1 MVAKYELEL
10 RLDGVLVGN
19 IRKIAQN
26 LVWTRQRARVG
37 VDSITFSLNDK
48 LFADWCEEHRT
59 SINELLRPLAL
70 DCRVIRNGVPVVG
83 GFLATMPAYS
93 PRGSTATL
101 AMKFDGYLNY
111 LANVYLEPGYS
122 QKNVAMGDVVKS
134 WLDVAEERAVSA
146 GKGFGFKAG
155 EISEMAKVTS
165 SFNNYKDI
173 KGAIVDRCDNESGA
187 GPFDFFVHPDR
198 TYDVI
203 KDSDFGDTITDYAIQ
218 YPVLYNVPSA
228 TSISASELTG
238 FASCVIGIG
247 AGTVSPDST
256 TQADEPAEDN
266 QEAIIAIKSD
276 SEAVKKYGYA
286 EVTLQNSS
294 VSVLETLEANVESE
308 LSSRTAMQWQP
319 QIKMSGN
326 HVNPVPKGSR
336 KIWIG
341 DTVTLQNNA
350 DRTGMT
356 SGKFRVNSL
365 SVSVAATGAEEI
377 TPTLSRGDAVNTN
390 SFANDFVR
398 MQSELLAL
406 KTAK

>member
-1 MVAKYELEL
+1 MVAKYEVEL
-10 RLDGVLVGN
+10 RLDGQLIGN
-19 IRKIAQN
+19 IRKLAQN
-26 LVWTRQRARVG
+26 LTWTRQRARVG

-70 DCRVIRNGVPVVG
+70 DCRVVRNGVPVVG

-93 PRGSTATL
+93 PNGSTATL

-111 LANVYLEPGYS
+111 LAGVYLEPGYA
-122 QKNVAMGDVVKS
+122 QKNVAMGDIVKA
-134 WLDVAEERAVSA
+134 WVDVAEERSTAA
-146 GKGFGFKAG
+146 GKGFGFKPG
-155 EISEMAKVTS
+155 LISEMAKVTS
-165 SFNNYKDI
+165 SFDNYKDI
-173 KGAIVDRCDNESGA
+173 KGAITDRCDNKSGA
-187 GPFDFFVHPDR
+187 GPFDFFVHPDL

-203 KDSDFGDTITDYAIQ
+203 TDADFGDTITDYAIQ
-218 YPVLYNVPSA
+218 YPMLYNVPSA

-247 AGTVSPDST
+247 AGEVSGEV
-256 TQADEPAEDN
+256 EPTAEENSEDGG
-266 QEAIIAIKSD
+266 EAIISIQVD
-276 SEAVKKYGYA
+276 TEAVKKYGYA
-286 EVTLQNSS
+286 ETTLQNSS
-294 VSVLETLEANVESE
+294 VSIMETLEANVASE
-308 LSSRTAMQWQP
+308 LASRTAMQWQP

-326 HVNPVPKGSR
+326 HVNPVPNGNR

-356 SGKFRVNSL
+356 SGQFRVNSL
-365 SVSVAATGAEEI
+365 SVSVESTSAETI
-377 TPTLSRGDAVNTN
+377 TPTLSRGDAINTN

-398 MQSELLAL
+398 MQNELLAL

>member
-1 MVAKYELEL
+1 MAATYEVEL
-10 RLDGVLVGN
+10 RLDGVLIGN

-26 LVWTRQRARVG
+26 LTWTRQRARVG

-93 PRGSTATL
+93 PNDSTATL

-111 LANVYLEPGYS
+111 LAGVYLEPGYS
-122 QKNVAMGDVVKS
+122 QKNVAMGDVVKA
-134 WLDVAEERAVSA
+134 WVEVAETRAITA

-155 EISEMAKVTS
+155 EISVMEKVVS

-173 KGAIVDRCDNESGA
+173 KGAITDRCDNTSGA

-218 YPVLYNVPSA
+218 YPMLYNVPSA
-228 TSISASELTG
+228 TSISAGELTG

-247 AGTVSPDST
+247 AGEVSG
-256 TQADEPAEDN
+256 DETDPTEGEES
-266 QEAIIAIKSD
+266 QEAIVNVQTD
-276 SEAVKKYGYA
+276 NEAVKKYGYA

-294 VSVLETLEANVESE
+294 VSVMETLEANVASE
-308 LSSRTAMQWQP
+308 LTSRTAMQWQP

-326 HVNPVPKGSR
+326 HVNPVPTGSR

-356 SGKFRVNSL
+356 SGEFRVNSL
-365 SVSVAATGAEEI
+365 SVSVVATGAEEI
-377 TPTLSRGDAVNTN
+377 TPTLSRGDAINTN